1 MRDSVFLD
9 TNVLVYAKLETEDDK
24 QKRDKAVTVIQRI
37 QGSAVVSIQVLN
49 EFSSVLIKHK
59 VANDRIEAA
68 IEEIIEESVV
78 VPLDVDLVLETWR
91 IRNKYLFSYWDS
103 MIIAAALKSRCNILY
118 SEDLQHEQMIENEV
132 RIINPFY
139 GKYAYSPMGKALL

>member
-1 MRDSVFLD
+1 MSFMRDSIFLD
-9 TNVLVYAKLETEDDK
+9 TNVLMYAKLETADDK
-24 QKRDKAVTVIQRI
+24 QKKDRAVTVIQGI
-37 QGSAVVSIQVLN
+37 QGAAVVSIQVLN

-68 IEEIIEESVV
+68 IKEIIEESVV

-103 MIIAAALKSRCNILY
+103 MIIAAALRSQSKILY
-118 SEDLQHEQMIENEV
+118 SEDLQHEQIIENDV
-132 RIINPFY
+132 RIINPFH
-139 GKYAYSPMGKALL
+139 GI